1 MTTETAQTT
10 GITPQ
15 CPEDCDV
22 VVAPSY
28 AQAKN
33 WSQAHRSQGGHGR
46 FGSIAQTF
54 PAWIESL
61 WELYGNGCRLVDDTE
76 RAVVARTVAA
86 ALPKT
91 HLADTPNLSAALARC
106 ARHGLGIP
114 SFDAAVD
121 AAMAGNP
128 AQMPANAAAAL
139 SAAEWEFL
147 ASVGR
152 YRDALDAAGLIEQGS
167 ALTWLAA
174 HADEVFC
181 APVSVWVLDGA
192 PLPPAAVRFLG
203 QGGPLSVRLPRAQQP
218 TALAPIDRA
227 QVRFAFPA
235 GRYAQAPVVLQ
246 AIGAIC
252 NACPGQPV
260 VVCAKDPL
268 ALYRALAPALDRQG
282 IGVAVRARIPFL
294 ATDFGRAYAALS
306 RALAPEVPWNRDAL
320 SDVLHSAFLN
330 LDKAHVWQLDRTLRG
345 DRLTDRAAFLARL
358 RGPDP
363 AAARPWQR
371 AFRLL
376 EALVTRSAPA
386 DLTACKQ
393 RYRLM
398 AADSDS
404 VDFAFVAEQ
413 CAAIDALG
421 DLLDAQARLSGD
433 AADTLLL
440 LGAVSVSASRSTRP
454 AQAGSAPQVRVLS
467 QEQAAELAPGS
478 VAGLIVCDL
487 TSVDYP
493 LSDKRSAVD
502 LLLDKLGAAPNA
514 ESPLARARRGFTS
527 LTRAPHHLLVL
538 ERRLNDEA
546 AGELYPS
553 AMWEEFVDAYRDP
566 AARDAGDDLDR
577 DYLLPACLMD
587 QRLDAGEDDVF
598 QDVRPGLSAD
608 LSDSLA
614 QPVPQRAR
622 VSVHRDDLVF
632 PNPLQDPT
640 HDLPRLSPSQ
650 LDAYLDCPYC
660 WFATRG
666 LSTTALDEDFGPA
679 GRGTF
684 MHQVFQDF
692 YRAFGRKVTPENLAD
707 ARRLMFGHED
717 VPGIFDAVAA
727 AQPLQ
732 APGMRYPALAGTTEM
747 REIDSLRQLADGWLS
762 FETAFLPGY
771 TPCAFEYPVDFE
783 YAGCRI
789 TGRIDRVDTDGQGHV
804 AVIDYKGTLKTA
816 FRACYKGRK
825 KTDPLIFRPD
835 GKVQGLVY
843 AAALQ
848 QAGELRI
855 PAACG
860 FADQDEAVRCV
871 PVDQVVGV
879 LYVSYRKGNTVTGAF
894 RETALGPAD
903 LLTLEVKEGCGL
915 PASGPLSFD
924 ALQQHVEQRAADA
937 VAGICAAQ
945 VEPCPATK
953 DACTYCPIATCEERR

>member
-128 AQMPANAAAAL
+128 AQMPAMPQLPCPPRNGN
-139 SAAEWEFL
+139 S
-147 ASVGR
+147 GQCRR
-152 YRDALDAAGLIEQGS
+152 YRDAPDAAGLIEQGS

-566 AARDAGDDLDR
+566 AARDAGDDPTAITLP
-577 DYLLPACLMD
+577 PACLMISALMPAKTTCSKTCAP
-587 QRLDAGEDDVF
+587 RP
-598 QDVRPGLSAD
+598 VRRPF
-608 LSDSLA
+608 DSLA
-614 QPVPQRAR
+614 QPVLSALR
-622 VSVHRDDLVF
+622 VSVHRDDLV
-632 PNPLQDPT
+632 
-640 HDLPRLSPSQ
+640 
-650 LDAYLDCPYC
+650 
-660 WFATRG
+660 
-666 LSTTALDEDFGPA
+666 
-679 GRGTF
+679 
-684 MHQVFQDF
+684 
-692 YRAFGRKVTPENLAD
+692 
-707 ARRLMFGHED
+707 
-717 VPGIFDAVAA
+717 
-727 AQPLQ
+727 
-732 APGMRYPALAGTTEM
+732 
-747 REIDSLRQLADGWLS
+747 SL
-762 FETAFLPGY
+762 
-771 TPCAFEYPVDFE
+771 
-783 YAGCRI
+783 
-789 TGRIDRVDTDGQGHV
+789 
-804 AVIDYKGTLKTA
+804 
-816 FRACYKGRK
+816 
-825 KTDPLIFRPD
+825 
-835 GKVQGLVY
+835 
-843 AAALQ
+843 
-848 QAGELRI
+848 
-855 PAACG
+855 
-860 FADQDEAVRCV
+860 
-871 PVDQVVGV
+871 
-879 LYVSYRKGNTVTGAF
+879 
-894 RETALGPAD
+894 
-903 LLTLEVKEGCGL
+903 
-915 PASGPLSFD
+915 
-924 ALQQHVEQRAADA
+924 
-937 VAGICAAQ
+937 
-945 VEPCPATK
+945 
-953 DACTYCPIATCEERR
+953 